1 MNEKTLRTLEYDK
14 IIQKLK
20 HFAVSSRGGEMI
32 EELRPINSK
41 ERINRLL
48 QETDEGVRMILS
60 NGSIPLDGFRDL
72 STILQKA
79 KINSLLS
86 LRDLLHIAATLRVV
100 ASVLKY
106 WGEIAHKEEFPILGD
121 LITSFEDL
129 RELEK
134 EISRAVISE
143 DELSDRASHELFQI
157 RRAINR
163 KNQNIKDRL
172 NAMITSPSYQKYLQ
186 DQIITIRQER
196 YVLPVKQEYRSNVA
210 GIIHDQSST
219 GATLFIE
226 PMIVVEMNND
236 LKKLK
241 LQEAAEIERILREF
255 TEKVALNHLVL
266 SSNYNTLLQ
275 LDIVFAKAKYA
286 LEIHGV
292 LPIVNE
298 DMSFHLINARHP
310 LIEPDKV
317 VPSNIYLGED
327 FNTLVVTGPNT
338 GGKTVALKTVGLM
351 CLMVQAGLF
360 IPVKSQSSICI
371 FKNIFADIGDEQS
384 IEQSL
389 STFSSHMTNIVQ
401 IIREVEENTL
411 VLLDELGAGTD
422 PTEGAALAMAILD
435 YLRSRKVSTL
445 VTTHYSELK
454 QYAISQDGVENA
466 SVEFDVETLSPTY
479 RLLIG
484 VPGKSNAFA
493 ISKRLG
499 LIDEIIDNSKAY
511 ISEENIQFEDILQD
525 IEKRNKETEQN
536 YYESQKIKE
545 DMESSRRQLEE
556 EKNNLEEKKRE
567 IELKAKE
574 DALEIVEEANEQA
587 LEIIREMNRIKA
599 VNKESVAKLQEYKRE
614 LKEQENKLQE
624 EVTQRRGPIK
634 RSQKPFK
641 PGDRVLIASLNQKGY
656 ILNIGQDGLAL
667 VEIGIIKTK
676 VKVADLV
683 HIEEE
688 SSQKKSYSRKT
699 INSKARTIKTS
710 VDLRGTT
717 TEEAILDVEKFI
729 DDAVLANLAQITI
742 IHGKGTGA
750 LRQAVHDLLKRN
762 KYVDEYRIGNYN
774 EGGTGATIATLK

>member
-14 IIQKLK
+14 VIQRLK
-20 HFAVSSRGGEMI
+20 HFAVSSRGGEII

-41 ERINRLL
+41 ERINMLL

-60 NGSIPLDGFRDL
+60 NGSIPLDGFHDL

-86 LRDLLHIAATLRVV
+86 LKDLLHLAATLRVV

-106 WGEIAHKEEFPILGD
+106 CGEIAHKEEFPILGN

-172 NAMITSPSYQKYLQ
+172 NAIITSPSYQKYLQ

-241 LQEAAEIERILREF
+241 LQEAAEIERILRAF
-255 TEKVALNHLVL
+255 TENVALNHLVL

-275 LDIVFAKAKYA
+275 LDVIFAKAKYA

-317 VPSNIYLGED
+317 VPSNIYLGEN

-511 ISEENIQFEDILQD
+511 ISEENIQFEDILRD

-536 YYESQKIKE
+536 YYESEKIKE
-545 DMESSRRQLEE
+545 DMESSLKQLEE
-556 EKNNLEEKKRE
+556 EKSNLEEKKRE

-574 DALEIVEEANEQA
+574 DALKIVEEANEQA
-587 LEIIREMNRIKA
+587 LEIIKEMNRIKA
-599 VNKESVAKLQEYKRE
+599 VNKESAAKLEAYKRE
-614 LKEQENKLQE
+614 LKEQENKLHE

-656 ILNIGQDGLAL
+656 ILSIGQDGLAL
-667 VEIGIIKTK
+667 VEVGIIKTK

-688 SSQKKSYSRKT
+688 SSQKKSYSRKA

-710 VDLRGTT
+710 VDLRGMT

>member
-14 IIQKLK
+14 VIQRLK
-20 HFAVSSRGGEMI
+20 HFAVSSRGGEII

-41 ERINRLL
+41 KRISLLL

-60 NGSIPLDGFRDL
+60 NGSVPLDGFYDL
-72 STILQKA
+72 SVILQKA
-79 KINSLLS
+79 KINSILS
-86 LRDLLHIAATLRVV
+86 LKDLLHVAATLRVV

-106 WGEIAHKEEFPILGD
+106 WGEIAHKEEFPILEN

-143 DELSDRASHELFQI
+143 DELSDRASDELFQI

-172 NAMITSPSYQKYLQ
+172 NAMITSPAYQKYLQ
-186 DQIITIRQER
+186 DQLITIRQDR

-241 LQEAAEIERILREF
+241 LQEVAEIERILREF
-255 TEKVALNHLVL
+255 TEKVALNHVVL

-275 LDIVFAKAKYA
+275 LDVIFAKAKYA
-286 LEIHGV
+286 LEINGV
-292 LPIVNE
+292 LPVVNE
-298 DMSFHLINARHP
+298 DMSFNLINARHP
-310 LIEPDKV
+310 LIDPEKV
-317 VPSNIYLGED
+317 VPSNIYLGEN
-327 FNTLVVTGPNT
+327 FHTLVVTGPNT

-351 CLMVQAGLF
+351 CIMVQTGLF

-401 IIREVEENTL
+401 IIKEVEENTL

-435 YLRSRKVSTL
+435 YLRFKKVSTL

-454 QYAISQDGVENA
+454 QYAISQEGVENA

-499 LIDEIIDNSKAY
+499 LIDEIIDNSKGY
-511 ISEENIQFEDILQD
+511 LSEENIQFEDILRD
-525 IEKRNKETEQN
+525 IQKRNKETEQN

-545 DMESSRRQLEE
+545 DMELKSRQIEE

-567 IELKAKE
+567 IELEAKE
-574 DALEIVEEANEQA
+574 EALEIVEEANEQA
-587 LEIIREMNRIKA
+587 LEIIKEMNRIKA
-599 VNKESVAKLQEYKRE
+599 VNKESAAKLEEYKRE
-614 LKEQENKLQE
+614 LKSQENKLQE
-624 EVTQRRGPIK
+624 EVTKRRGPIK
-634 RSQKPFK
+634 RSEKPFK

-656 ILNIGQDGLAL
+656 ILKIGQDGIAL
-667 VEIGIIKTK
+667 VEVGIMKTK
-676 VKVADLV
+676 VKVSDLV

-688 SSQKKSYSRKT
+688 LSQKKSYSRRT
-699 INSKARTIKTS
+699 INSKARNIKTS
-710 VDLRGTT
+710 VDLRGMT

-729 DDAVLANLAQITI
+729 DDAVLANLVQVTI

-762 KYVDEYRIGNYN
+762 KYVGEYRIGNYN

>member
-1 MNEKTLRTLEYDK
+1 MNEKTLKTLEYHK
-14 IIQKLK
+14 IIQRLK
-20 HFAVSSRGGEMI
+20 HFAVSSRGGEII

-41 ERINRLL
+41 ERIHRLL
-48 QETDEGVRMILS
+48 QETDEGLRMILS
-60 NGSIPLDGFRDL
+60 NGSIPLDGFHNL
-72 STILQKA
+72 SGILQKA
-79 KINSLLS
+79 KINSVLS

-106 WGEIAHKEEFPILGD
+106 WGEIAHKEEFPILAN
-121 LITSFEDL
+121 LITSFEEL
-129 RELEK
+129 KELEK

-143 DELSDRASHELFQI
+143 DELSDRASDELFQI
-157 RRAINR
+157 RRGINR

-255 TEKVALNHLVL
+255 TEEVALNYLIL

-275 LDIVFAKAKYA
+275 LDVIFAKAKYA
-286 LEIHGV
+286 LDINGV
-292 LPIVNE
+292 LPIINK
-298 DMSFHLINARHP
+298 DMSFNLINARHP
-310 LIEPDKV
+310 LIEADKV
-317 VPSNIYLGED
+317 VPSNIYLGEN

-401 IIREVEENTL
+401 IIKEVEENTL

-435 YLRSRKVSTL
+435 YLRSKKVSTL

-454 QYAISQDGVENA
+454 QYALSQDGVENA

-499 LIDEIIDNSKAY
+499 LIDEIINHSKAY
-511 ISEENIQFEDILQD
+511 LSEENIQFEDILRD
-525 IEKRNKETEQN
+525 IEKRNKETEEN
-536 YYESQKIKE
+536 YYESKKMKE
-545 DMESSRRQLEE
+545 DMENRLKELEKEKNRLEE
-556 EKNNLEEKKRE
+556 NKRE

-574 DALEIVEEANEQA
+574 EALKIIEEANEQA
-587 LEIIREMNRIKA
+587 LEIIKEMNRIKF
-599 VNKESVAKLQEYKRE
+599 VNKENAAKLEEYKRE
-614 LKEQENKLQE
+614 LKEEENKLQE

-634 RSQKPFK
+634 KSQKPFK

-656 ILNIGQDGLAL
+656 ILKIGQDGLAL
-667 VEIGIIKTK
+667 VEVGIIKTK

-688 SSQKKSYSRKT
+688 SSQKKVYSRRA
-699 INSKARTIKTS
+699 INNKARTIKTS
-710 VDLRGTT
+710 IDLRGMTS
-717 TEEAILDVEKFI
+717 EEAILDVEKFI

-750 LRQAVHDLLKRN
+750 LRQAVQDLLKRN
-762 KYVDEYRIGNYN
+762 KHIGEYRIGNYN